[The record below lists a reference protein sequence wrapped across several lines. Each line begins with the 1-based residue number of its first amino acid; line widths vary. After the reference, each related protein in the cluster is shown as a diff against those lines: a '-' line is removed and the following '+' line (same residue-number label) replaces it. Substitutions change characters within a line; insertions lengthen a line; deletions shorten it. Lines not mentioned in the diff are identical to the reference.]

1 MGTHSLTLLDHRF
14 RLVVYTGRPRGR
26 VVRILIVG
34 AGIAGPTL
42 AFWLHKSGHEV
53 TIVER
58 AAELR
63 TGGYLID
70 FWGAGFDV
78 AERMGIVPELRK
90 RGYIFAEARAIDRI
104 GRKIASF
111 SPEAVIESNERY
123 LSIPR
128 TDLAAVIYASLEGAV
143 ELMLGDTVRELV
155 DDGERVRVAFES
167 GSTSDFDLVIGADGL
182 HSRVRR
188 LAFGP
193 DEQFEQHLGMVV
205 AAFDAERYPR
215 RDELIAMMYAEVGFQ
230 AIRLSFRDDAT
241 LLLFSLRHDGD
252 MPVARAAQESLL
264 REKLG
269 GAGWEVPE
277 MLAVMPHAKNF
288 YFDSASQI
296 RMPSWST
303 GRIALV
309 GDAGAGPSFLA
320 GQGSALAMVE
330 AYTLAAEL
338 ARTSSHREAF
348 ARYEER
354 LAPLV
359 RSKQDAAQGL
369 GLAFA
374 PKNRFQLLVR
384 NTVLK
389 AMALPKVADI
399 ALGRS
404 FHDRVELPPFP
415 QLRSGR

>member
-1 MGTHSLTLLDHRF
+1 MK
-14 RLVVYTGRPRGR
+14 V
-26 VVRILIVG
+26 LIVG
-34 AGIAGPTL
+34 AGIAGPSL
-42 AFWLHKSGHEV
+42 AFWLKKSGHEV
-53 TIVER
+53 TIVEH
-58 AAELR
+58 APELR
-63 TGGYLID
+63 GGGYLID

-78 AERMGIVPELRK
+78 AERMGIVHELRQ
-90 RGYIFAEARAIDRI
+90 RGYVFSEARAIDRN

-111 SPEAVIESNERY
+111 NPEAVIESNKRY

-128 TDLAAVIYASLEGAV
+128 TDLASVIYDSLGGEV
-143 ELMLGDTVRELV
+143 ELLLGDTVRELE
-155 DDGERVRVAFES
+155 DDGERVRVTLES
-167 GSTSDFDLVIGADGL
+167 GATRDFALVFGADGL

-193 DEQFEQHLGMVV
+193 DEQFEKYLGLVV
-205 AAFDAERYPR
+205 AAFDAERYPQ
-215 RDELIAMMYAEVGFQ
+215 RDELVAMMYAEIGFQ

-241 LLLFSLRHDGD
+241 LLLFTVRHGGEV
-252 MPVARAAQESLL
+252 PVERAAQERLL

-277 MLAVMPHAKNF
+277 MLAAMPHAKHF
-288 YFDSASQI
+288 YFDTASQI

-338 ARTSSHREAF
+338 ARTSDHREAF

-374 PKNRFQLLVR
+374 PKNKFQLGVR

-389 AMALPKVADI
+389 MMGLPKVPDI

-404 FHDRVELPPFP
+404 FHDRVELPSFP
-415 QLRSGR
+415 KLNSTR